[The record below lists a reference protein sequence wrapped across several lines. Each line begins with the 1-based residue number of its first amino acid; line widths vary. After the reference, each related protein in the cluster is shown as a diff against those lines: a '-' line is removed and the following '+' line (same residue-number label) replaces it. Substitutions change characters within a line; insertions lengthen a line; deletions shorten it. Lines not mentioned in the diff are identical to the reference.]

1 MNINIAIDCDEI
13 IADLSSQ
20 LILFHNKEYGTNL
33 TKEDFT
39 SYCFHQVWGGTVEEE
54 TKKVSQFF
62 ESNYFK
68 EVVPTEGSQEAMNFL
83 KKKGHNLFIVT
94 GRVHTLTEETLMFIE
109 KYFPNIFLGVSFA
122 NTYGTSGPRMKKSV
136 MCRKLN
142 VRLIIEDDPIHI
154 TDCTNFG
161 IPVFVYDK
169 PWNRGALPEK
179 AIRVFDWKQMI
190 NEISAFALKVKY

>member
-94 GRVHTLTEETLMFIE
+94 GRVYSLTEETLMFIE

-161 IPVFVYDK
+161 IPVFVLDK
-169 PWNRGALPEK
+169 PWNQGPLPEK
-179 AIRVFDWKQMI
+179 AIRVFDWKQML